1 MLLGYL
7 EHWPQ
12 QGPGKCIHEQRHG
25 VARGSKRVMDTVWAR
40 SGLSPLFEARCWTVD
55 SDSDER
61 KVDCEVIPSP
71 VATQTTD
78 NDLLGVGNG

>member
-1 MLLGYL
+1 
-7 EHWPQ
+7 
-12 QGPGKCIHEQRHG
+12 
-25 VARGSKRVMDTVWAR
+25 MDTVWAR

-71 VATQTTD
+71 VATQTTY